1 MDNVIVRAK
10 VDEGLSLLSKD
21 GHPLTLAVLDSSGR
35 ILASGPAVNAA
46 VFTSSVNAYDNFW
59 QGNGHLTAVEII

>member
-21 GHPLTLAVLDSSGR
+21 GRPLTLAVLDASGR
-35 ILASGPAVNAA
+35 ILASGPTVNAA
-46 VFTSSVNAYDNFW
+46 VFASSVDAYDNFW